1 MVLGTS
7 KRLALRAFGLLPRSA
22 RRFVVRSVTPAYTA
36 GTVAMVER
44 DDGRWLFVR
53 PAYRRS
59 WALPGGLLDRNE
71 APEPAIHRELR
82 EELGLVV
89 VLEPRPWVLI
99 DPTLRRLDVVW
110 RARPAPGVDPDAVV
124 VSTHELLAAGWYD
137 PDEPPELEDEAVD
150 LMALR
155 RRHLEHGETV
165 FVI

>member
-1 MVLGTS
+1 MLAS
-7 KRLALRAFGLLPRSA
+7 LKRLGLRAFGRLPTA
-22 RRFVVRSVTPAYTA
+22 VRRVLVRALTPAYTA

-44 DDGRWLFVR
+44 ADGRWLFVR
-53 PAYRRS
+53 PTYRQA
-59 WALPGGLLDRNE
+59 WALPGGLLERNE

-89 VLEPRPWVLI
+89 VLEPEPWALI

-110 RARPAPGVDPDAVV
+110 RARPAPGVDPDAIVV
-124 VSTHELLAAGWYD
+124 KTYELIAAGWYD
-137 PDEPPELEDEAVD
+137 PENPPELEDEAID
-150 LMALR
+150 IMTLR